1 MAKTKKI
8 NFDLFELSIKNNDS
22 LTVES
27 LFKLSSDKYNPLVK
41 ENGLITLG
49 APIKKSG
56 SIYTGYLIHTQMYDI
71 PPAFDIKKHKLSKLN
86 LNDDQGLAHTKSF
99 LFDSEINVVLFEA
112 GMHGVT
118 FNSFCEF
125 FETTSKVELES
136 AIVIDPS
143 KMQKYKRLD
152 LINTF
157 EVSIAR
163 VKNGTIF
170 QGEEAI
176 SDIIKLAEESNSK
189 KIYYKLQSN
198 RKDTLNVGLIR
209 NLVNIFSRY
218 KENNEIKKL
227 VVSGREGDEDKN
239 THIDLIVNRLKL
251 EIETSLK
258 RNMDLLL
265 VNAKIDQMT
274 KAYNSIRSE
283 LLKVYK
289 SE

>member
-1 MAKTKKI
+1 MDNQNLELTLCEVRQERIKI
-8 NFDLFELSIKNNDS
+8 KASNLSLMDDKQFLSFVKNDFSKLFENEQDQLLDIWKWLEIWERAEAYLNSNDNRNNDDEIAATHCKNEIGE
-22 LTVES
+22 LNE
-27 LFKLSSDKYNPLVK
+27 LADKYSFAIRR
-41 ENGLITLG
+41 GDIGITIL
-49 APIKKSG
+49 
-56 SIYTGYLIHTQMYDI
+56 
-71 PPAFDIKKHKLSKLN
+71 
-86 LNDDQGLAHTKSF
+86 
-99 LFDSEINVVLFEA
+99 
-112 GMHGVT
+112 
-118 FNSFCEF
+118 
-125 FETTSKVELES
+125 
-136 AIVIDPS
+136 
-143 KMQKYKRLD
+143 
-152 LINTF
+152 
-157 EVSIAR
+157 
-163 VKNGTIF
+163 